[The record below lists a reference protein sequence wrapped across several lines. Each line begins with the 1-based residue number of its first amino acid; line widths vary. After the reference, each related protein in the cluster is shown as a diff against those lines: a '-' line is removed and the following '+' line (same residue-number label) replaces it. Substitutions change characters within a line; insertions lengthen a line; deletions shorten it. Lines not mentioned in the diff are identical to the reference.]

1 MHHTSL
7 AARCFRFQ
15 RTPALRLTQ
24 RLLVVALLALAGG
37 TATSGEPVIDE
48 QFNSVERWE
57 EIRFRGVERPSEY
70 SIVEEEGRSLLR
82 LESSAG
88 GSAIVHG
95 TPFDVYDYP
104 VLEWRWRIHD
114 TLAGG
119 DLTTR
124 DGDDYAVRLYV
135 NFEYDPDRVGIGT
148 RIEYALIRL
157 FYGRYPPHA
166 AVVYIWSNRRW
177 PLAWYENPFTSRARM
192 LPLDQGPDRRM
203 QWRVHR
209 RNILD
214 DYREAFGEDPPR
226 IARLAIMGDSDGTG
240 ESSLAWI
247 DWVRVGPPPSEE
259 GRWE

>member
-1 MHHTSL
+1 MHDTTT
-7 AARCFRFQ
+7 ARCECGL
-15 RTPALRLTQ
+15 PGKSALLRA
-24 RLLVVALLALAGG
+24 RLLVLVAILALAGG
-37 TATSGEPVIDE
+37 TVTSSEPVIDE
-48 QFNSVERWE
+48 QFISLDRWE
-57 EIRFRGVERPSEY
+57 EIRFRGVDRPSEY
-70 SIVEEEGRSLLR
+70 SVVEKDGRSLLR

-88 GSAIVHG
+88 GSAILHG

-104 VLEWRWRIHD
+104 VIEWRWRIHD
-114 TLAGG
+114 TVSGG

-166 AVVYIWSNRRW
+166 AVVYLWSNRRW
-177 PLAWYENPFTSRARM
+177 PVTWYDNPFTSRARM
-192 LPLDQGPDRRM
+192 LPLDQGPDLRM

-226 IARLAIMGDSDGTG
+226 VARIAIMGDSDGTG
-240 ESSLAWI
+240 ETSLAWI
-247 DWVRVGPPPSEE
+247 DYVRV
-259 GRWE
+259 WEP